1 MSQGLVVNNA
11 VEMPPDPYE
20 EDRKRRNAPKTFT
33 TKSDFDKL
41 NQFLTLDRKVTF
53 YLTSMYLTHIGHWV
67 SPESSLSNRL
77 EIHQNF
83 MLKC

>member
-11 VEMPPDPYE
+11 IEMPPDPYE

-41 NQFLTLDRKVTF
+41 NQFLTLDRKVNTNKQ
-53 YLTSMYLTHIGHWV
+53 
-67 SPESSLSNRL
+67 SNKSKFIPDL
-77 EIHQNF
+77 FSI
-83 MLKC
+83 